1 MNVLDVQNLTLSFGE
16 NTLFSDLSFDIQ
28 DKEKVGFVG
37 VNGAGKTSL
46 FKIITGEYK
55 ADSGNCFIS
64 KNARL
69 GYMEQHTCSNDKTIW
84 AELVSVYD
92 DLIQMEIE
100 LDSIN
105 EKLKTNHSKE
115 LIDRQEYLNDEFT
128 RNGGLTYKSMTRSA
142 LLGLGFSEDD
152 FDKPTSKLSGGQKQ
166 RVTIGVAIVK
176 DSPIIY
182 FDEPTSGLDY
192 DSMVRVSKLIE
203 QLSDSGVIVFVV
215 SHDFEFIVRT
225 CTEVVQLDDDGAIQN
240 QRLSPTILKSLS
252 EKYFT

>member
-28 DKEKVGFVG
+28 IRKRSALSALTAQAKLHFLRLLQASIKLTAAIV
-37 VNGAGKTSL
+37 L
-46 FKIITGEYK
+46 FLKMQGSAIWNSIPACKGSAIWK
-55 ADSGNCFIS
+55 QF
-64 KNARL
+64 
-69 GYMEQHTCSNDKTIW
+69 TCSTKYKTIW

-152 FDKPTSKLSGGQKQ
+152 FDKPTS
-166 RVTIGVAIVK
+166 
-176 DSPIIY
+176 
-182 FDEPTSGLDY
+182 
-192 DSMVRVSKLIE
+192 
-203 QLSDSGVIVFVV
+203 
-215 SHDFEFIVRT
+215 
-225 CTEVVQLDDDGAIQN
+225 
-240 QRLSPTILKSLS
+240 
-252 EKYFT
+252 

>member
-92 DLIQMEIE
+92 DLIQW
-100 LDSIN
+100 
-105 EKLKTNHSKE
+105 
-115 LIDRQEYLNDEFT
+115 
-128 RNGGLTYKSMTRSA
+128 
-142 LLGLGFSEDD
+142 
-152 FDKPTSKLSGGQKQ
+152 KLSL
-166 RVTIGVAIVK
+166 IVLMK
-176 DSPIIY
+176 SLKPII
-182 FDEPTSGLDY
+182 
-192 DSMVRVSKLIE
+192 
-203 QLSDSGVIVFVV
+203 
-215 SHDFEFIVRT
+215 
-225 CTEVVQLDDDGAIQN
+225 
-240 QRLSPTILKSLS
+240 QRNLLTGRNI
-252 EKYFT
+252 

>member
-92 DLIQMEIE
+92 DLIQIEIE

-166 RVTIGVAIVK
+166 RVAIARALNMNAKV
-176 DSPIIY
+176 IIA
-182 FDEPTSGLDY
+182 DEPTGALD
-192 DSMVRVSKLIE
+192 SENTESLMRLLQKLNETGITMI
-203 QLSDSGVIVFVV
+203 IVTHNPVV
-215 SHDFEFIVRT
+215 AKMCKKRYVLT
-225 CTEVVQLDDDGAIQN
+225 DGKLVEEEAN
-240 QRLSPTILKSLS
+240 
-252 EKYFT
+252 

>member
-142 LLGLGFSEDD
+142 LLGLGFSEED
-152 FDKPTSKLSGGQKQ
+152 FDKPTSKLSGGQKSKL
-166 RVTIGVAIVK
+166 ILAK
-176 DSPIIY
+176 LLLSKAD
-182 FDEPTSGLDY
+182 FLLLDEPTNHLFIF
-192 DSMVRVSKLIE
+192 KLNRFIRYTVKKI
-203 QLSDSGVIVFVV
+203 S
-215 SHDFEFIVRT
+215 IVRNNKARAVKIFQKIFKPGY
-225 CTEVVQLDDDGAIQN
+225 CTDIKMIGRFIKQKKIC
-240 QRLSPTILKSLS
+240 
-252 EKYFT
+252 F